1 MGDWKCVLEDWMG
14 DSTEGVISLTDA
26 ALSNKKAA
34 ATTPTS
40 AVQQSRA
47 NEYSVEMRPV
57 WGEIEIK
64 VG

>member
-1 MGDWKCVLEDWMG
+1 MG

>member
-1 MGDWKCVLEDWMG
+1 MG

-26 ALSNKKAA
+26 VLSNKKTAS
-34 ATTPTS
+34 TS
-40 AVQQSRA
+40 AVQQSLT